1 MNSDTAKNTLISE
14 IKDLQ
19 DTLSLILQRLEN
31 NAAIGKNM
39 IVDANKINNA
49 LGRYQALTEG
59 INHD

>member
-1 MNSDTAKNTLISE
+1 MNNSVKNTLISE

-19 DTLSLILQRLEN
+19 DALTLILSRLEN

-39 IVDANKINNA
+39 VVDANKINNA
-49 LGRYQALTEG
+49 LGRYQALTEE